1 MRMSWMLPAL
11 LLVAACSPASQPSA
25 TALLP
30 DGTKFILSSGKVA
43 LTAKDGGF
51 TISDGNISV
60 VVTEREIIA
69 NGKTTPRPAPGSV
82 VRVDASGNVSVQ

>member
-1 MRMSWMLPAL
+1 MRISWMLPAL
-11 LLVAACSPASQPSA
+11 LLIAACSSPPQPSA

-30 DGTKFILSSGKVA
+30 DGTKFILSTGTVA

-51 TISDGNISV
+51 TISDGNVSV
-60 VVTEREIIA
+60 VVTEQEIIA

-82 VRVDASGNVSVQ
+82 VMVDAYGNVSVQ